1 MPDISD
7 PDRCDF
13 VLTCIRPAASFLCQA
28 YNSMKARKQQWDGL
42 GGSSDAF
49 AAMNAPPYP
58 VRTTSNFLVS
68 MSGVYDSA
76 FTIEQIWNLRGAAA
90 WIPDDASI
98 L

>member
-42 GGSSDAF
+42 GGSSHSADG
-49 AAMNAPPYP
+49 
-58 VRTTSNFLVS
+58 FLHARV
-68 MSGVYDSA
+68 
-76 FTIEQIWNLRGAAA
+76 E
-90 WIPDDASI
+90 
-98 L
+98 